1 MSSQNTKQTEHR
13 ERAIFAG
20 GCFWGTEYYFQKAK
34 GVLETSVGY
43 IGGSKDNPTYLEICS
58 HTTGHAEAIE
68 IIFDTRKTDFET
80 LARLFFEI
88 HDPTQ
93 INRQGPDVGDQYR
106 SEIFYVNEEQK
117 QISEKLIKIL
127 KQKGYKVATRLSK
140 AEQFWLAEDYHQNY
154 YKYKGGIPY
163 CHRKTKRF

>member
-1 MSSQNTKQTEHR
+1 MSTQNTKQTEYT
-13 ERAIFAG
+13 EQAIFAG
-20 GCFWGTEYYFQKAK
+20 GCFWGIEYFFQKAK

-43 IGGSKDNPTYLEICS
+43 IGGNQDNPKYLDVCN

-68 IIFDTRKTDFET
+68 IFFDTRKTDFET

-93 INRQGPDVGDQYR
+93 INRQGPDVGEQYR
-106 SEIFYVNEEQK
+106 SEIFYINDEQK

-127 KQKGYKVATRLSK
+127 NQKGYKVATRLSK
-140 AEQFWLAEDYHQNY
+140 AEQFWQAEEYHQDY
-154 YKYKGGIPY
+154 YKNKSGIP
-163 CHRKTKRF
+163 CHLKTKRF